1 MWEGYKRQSGDIQAG
16 FTVEDVRELRRP
28 SLEGQA
34 LQRIT
39 AGWALVHPMPFSS
52 AVRYILLPE
61 VLAVPLYEYV
71 CKRCFH
77 PFEEFSSHTDVAS
90 CPKCAATDAE
100 RVPLSRV
107 AVGKGRTETAAS
119 ACGRCGDPRGPGAC
133 SMN

>member
-39 AGWALVHPMPFSS
+39 AGGGWALVHPMLFSS
-52 AVRYILLPE
+52 AVFRYILLPE

-77 PFEEFSSHTDVAS
+77 PFEELSSHTDVAS

-100 RVPLSRV
+100 RVPFAR
-107 AVGKGRTETAAS
+107 GGR
-119 ACGRCGDPRGPGAC
+119 
-133 SMN
+133 